1 MPPSI
6 GSSQAAHSTAQHGF
20 ENESSSYI
28 SVLFISEVHKAHSR
42 EPISAFF
49 LSSLCL
55 HFVSEVRNRTFFQP
69 ILTLSLSNSSF
80 HSNILEAHKAHTH
93 CSINDLLFPDF
104 ISEVLKA
111 HQQNFYLPSIHS
123 TIFWRCTRHHFLTSF
138 LRRTRRTHK
147 TPSEALFILHYLR
160 GTQGTHSLPN
170 T

>member
-1 MPPSI
+1 MGHYRRHKPHIQLLNMDLKMKAVPTFLFYSFQRCTRPTALNLFLPFSYLLFFSILFQRCAIEPSF
-6 GSSQAAHSTAQHGF
+6 S
-20 ENESSSYI
+20 
-28 SVLFISEVHKAHSR
+28 
-42 EPISAFF
+42 
-49 LSSLCL
+49 
-55 HFVSEVRNRTFFQP
+55 P

-104 ISEVLKA
+104 ISEAHKA